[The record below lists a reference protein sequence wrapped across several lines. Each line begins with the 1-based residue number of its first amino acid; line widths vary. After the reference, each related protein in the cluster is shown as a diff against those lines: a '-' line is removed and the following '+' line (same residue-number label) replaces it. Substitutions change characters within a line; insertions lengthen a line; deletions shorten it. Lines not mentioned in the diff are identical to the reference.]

1 MTHDLDFFSCVA
13 AWTAEKVGRMGM
25 LFPAISFTVSE
36 RMTLSSVTVMVCVNF
51 SLLSVVEGWARRPFD
66 LISLPSFRYHSVVR
80 VADPPHPPA
89 ES

>member
-36 RMTLSSVTVMVCVNF
+36 RVALSLVMVCVNF
-51 SLLSVVEGWARRPFD
+51 FLLSVVEGWARRPFD
-66 LISLPSFRYHSVVR
+66 LTSLPS
-80 VADPPHPPA
+80 
-89 ES
+89 